1 MSHSFASAKKTHAIS
16 LPSLCFIFMWAQ
28 RWKEFLIWSKFID
41 QFNSTVLDF
50 GRASKNSFLTTA
62 HCIHFLAGKCMNL
75 SVSNHNM
82 WSRVSFFIEQQDSAF
97 FDQLWNVVSLAHT
110 CDCYDLHRVS
120 QLNNIWK
127 LVEKRTVLLFLKK
140 VRSSHIRAFEYDCPI
155 FNIQLT
161 VPLNWMR
168 HSWMQ

>member
-1 MSHSFASAKKTHAIS
+1 MGSCQKSVFACSPKVWNSWDEMSHSLASIQKTTYAIS
-16 LPSLCFIFMWAQ
+16 LPSLCCIFMWAQ

-41 QFNSTVLDF
+41 KFNSTVLDF
-50 GRASKNSFLTTA
+50 GRASKNSFLTTT
-62 HCIHFLAGKCMNL
+62 HYIHFLAGKCMNL

-97 FDQLWNVVSLAHT
+97 FDQLSNVVSLAHT
-110 CDCYDLHRVS
+110 CYCYDLHRVS

-140 VRSSHIRAFEYDCPI
+140 SS
-155 FNIQLT
+155 L
-161 VPLNWMR
+161 
-168 HSWMQ
+168 

>member
-1 MSHSFASAKKTHAIS
+1 MFLLALPKSGTVQMKCFIHLLLQKTTHAIS

-127 LVEKRTVLLFLKK
+127 LVEKRTILLFLKK
-140 VRSSHIRAFEYDCPI
+140 RSELWKVRRLLSR
-155 FNIQLT
+155 LK
-161 VPLNWMR
+161 
-168 HSWMQ
+168 